1 MVNPMMIRRVT
12 SPWDPGSFKPLDM
25 SKIPGYPRQMPPISK
40 KRWLPEFTGWNGERA
55 DLHMNK
61 FYSYFQLHPVAD
73 EAEDVVMI
81 LFANTLHGYAR
92 EWYYNLPDA
101 SITSMDQFEEVFLEK
116 WGIKAEDIPVLLKN
130 FEDIK
135 QGENE
140 TLFHFQNRF
149 EGTLY
154 HIPASHRPGRE
165 YVVHHYTHAIWPHLG
180 LPLRKRAPKTLDEAY
195 CMAKEIRDNISSS
208 GINDLFTSGTL
219 TMESLYSHENIVDD
233 FQEEGKQT
241 IIQYEM
247 IEDVAEETES
257 EQNDEGSIS
266 VPPSD
271 EAIQES
277 FSPAQQKEDE
287 VSCFSMISNDTLF
300 HDSGKE
306 EEMQSLDKVE
316 VPCCATENEE
326 VIHEDEEMTRAE
338 NIKLLKIP
346 AQEETVSCSP
356 LIKLDDV
363 LPCDEEEEDEFS
375 NLAEPA
381 CYDTDTDMADF
392 DEFIHVGRR
401 RWDVI
406 GYDLDP
412 IYDTESHLQL
422 LPLQLSQQI
431 TYDQWQQ
438 GDEVFTCSLQNTKDD
453 LVPCFSD
460 DFQSYLEMFDEYAEH
475 LNPFYEDEHRPPL
488 CSDLATSKDIVCLKE
503 ITHDF
508 PSQPPVISLP
518 GFSIQGVIGKYLFR
532 VEFPPGQTLDF
543 KGWLG
548 NTISNQFFNLL
559 LMICQPS
566 TKLLSILPLE
576 SEDVLGNQSTGPLCP
591 FSEPCTFYD
600 PFLDR
605 IEYFSQRW
613 TWQYF
618 DPPTRL
624 HELGSDFSDDMMY
637 ILTHDIF
644 VLDVSLFW
652 FMMKHKGRYQ
662 GALLDW
668 LHWLFDYTNLQPTGK
683 YR

>member
-1 MVNPMMIRRVT
+1 MNPLMIRRVT

-40 KRWLPEFTGWNGERA
+40 KRWLPEFTGRNGERA
-55 DLHMNK
+55 DLHMNN

-101 SITSMDQFEEVFLEK
+101 SITSMDQFEEVFLKK
-116 WGIKAEDIPVLLKN
+116 WGIKSEDIPILLQK
-130 FEDIK
+130 FQDIK
-135 QGENE
+135 QRENE
-140 TLFHFQNRF
+140 TLFDFQNRF

-154 HIPASHRPGRE
+154 HIPDSHRPERE

-180 LPLRKRAPKTLDEAY
+180 LPLHKRAPKMLDEAY
-195 CMAKEIRDNISSS
+195 GMAKEIRDNIFSS
-208 GINDLFTSGTL
+208 GINDLFTSSTL

-241 IIQYEM
+241 IIQHEM

-277 FSPAQQKEDE
+277 FSPAQQEEDE
-287 VSCFSMISNDTLF
+287 VSCFSSMIPNDTLF
-300 HDSGKE
+300 HDSERE

-326 VIHEDEEMTRAE
+326 AIHEDEETTHAE
-338 NIKLLKIP
+338 NIKLLEIP
-346 AQEETVSCSP
+346 AQEETVSCP
-356 LIKLDDV
+356 FLINFDDV

-375 NLAEPA
+375 NLADPA
-381 CYDTDTDMADF
+381 CYDTNTDIADF

-401 RWDVI
+401 RWDAF
-406 GYDLDP
+406 GYDTDP

-438 GDEVFTCSLQNTKDD
+438 GDEVFTCSFQNTKDD
-453 LVPCFSD
+453 LVLCFSD
-460 DFQSYLEMFDEYAEH
+460 NFQSYLEMFDEYDEH
-475 LNPFYEDEHRPPL
+475 LNPFYEDNYRPPL
-488 CSDLATSKDIVCLKE
+488 CSDFGTSKDIVCLKE
-503 ITHDF
+503 VTHDF
-508 PSQPPVISLP
+508 SSQPPVITSP
-518 GFSIQGVIGKYLFR
+518 RFSIQGVVGKYLFR
-532 VEFPPGQTLDF
+532 VEFPFRQTLDS

-548 NTISNQFFNLL
+548 NVVVDHFFNLL

-566 TKLLSILPLE
+566 TKLLSNLSLE
-576 SEDVLGNQSTGPLCP
+576 CEDVLGNQSTGPLSP
-591 FSEPCTFYD
+591 FSEPCTFHD

-605 IEYFSQRW
+605 IEYFSQKW
-613 TWQYF
+613 TWQ
-618 DPPTRL
+618 DSIPPTRL
-624 HELGSDFSDDMMY
+624 HELDSDFPDDMMY
-637 ILTHDIF
+637 ILTHDMF

>member
-1 MVNPMMIRRVT
+1 MMNPLMIRRVT

-25 SKIPGYPRQMPPISK
+25 RKIPGYPRQMPPISK
-40 KRWLPEFTGWNGERA
+40 KRWLPEFTGRNGERA
-55 DLHMNK
+55 DLHMNN

-101 SITSMDQFEEVFLEK
+101 SITSMDQFEEVFLKK
-116 WGIKAEDIPVLLKN
+116 WGIKSEDIPILLQK
-130 FEDIK
+130 FQDIK
-135 QGENE
+135 QRENE
-140 TLFHFQNRF
+140 TLFDFQNRF

-154 HIPASHRPGRE
+154 HIPDSHRPERE

-195 CMAKEIRDNISSS
+195 GMAKKIRDNISSS
-208 GINDLFTSGTL
+208 GISDLFTSGTL
-219 TMESLYSHENIVDD
+219 TMESLYSYENIVDD

-241 IIQYEM
+241 IIQHEM

-287 VSCFSMISNDTLF
+287 VSCFSSMISNDTLF
-300 HDSGKE
+300 HDSERE

-326 VIHEDEEMTRAE
+326 AIHEDEETTHAE
-338 NIKLLKIP
+338 NIKLLEIP
-346 AQEETVSCSP
+346 AQEEIVNCPP
-356 LIKLDDV
+356 LINFDDV

-375 NLAEPA
+375 NLADPA
-381 CYDTDTDMADF
+381 CYDTDTDIADF

-401 RWDVI
+401 RWDAF
-406 GYDLDP
+406 GYDTDP

-438 GDEVFTCSLQNTKDD
+438 GDEVFTCSFQNTKDD

-460 DFQSYLEMFDEYAEH
+460 DFQSYLEMFDDYAEH
-475 LNPFYEDEHRPPL
+475 LNPFYEDDYRPPL
-488 CSDLATSKDIVCLKE
+488 CSNLGTSKDIVCLKE
-503 ITHDF
+503 VTHDF
-508 PSQPPVISLP
+508 SS
-518 GFSIQGVIGKYLFR
+518 
-532 VEFPPGQTLDF
+532 
-543 KGWLG
+543 
-548 NTISNQFFNLL
+548 
-559 LMICQPS
+559 
-566 TKLLSILPLE
+566 
-576 SEDVLGNQSTGPLCP
+576 
-591 FSEPCTFYD
+591 
-600 PFLDR
+600 
-605 IEYFSQRW
+605 
-613 TWQYF
+613 
-618 DPPTRL
+618 
-624 HELGSDFSDDMMY
+624 
-637 ILTHDIF
+637 
-644 VLDVSLFW
+644 
-652 FMMKHKGRYQ
+652 
-662 GALLDW
+662 
-668 LHWLFDYTNLQPTGK
+668 
-683 YR
+683 

>member
-1 MVNPMMIRRVT
+1 MVNPMMIRRAT

-25 SKIPGYPRQMPPISK
+25 SKIPGYPRQMPPISE
-40 KRWLPEFTGWNGERA
+40 KRWLPEFTGRNGERA
-55 DLHMNK
+55 DLHMNN

-81 LFANTLHGYAR
+81 LFANTLNGYAR

-101 SITSMDQFEEVFLEK
+101 SITSMNQFEEVFLEK

-241 IIQYEM
+241 MM

-316 VPCCATENEE
+316 VPCYEE

-338 NIKLLKIP
+338 NIKLLEIP

-356 LIKLDDV
+356 LINLDDV
-363 LPCDEEEEDEFS
+363 LPCDEKEEEDDDIQILEA
-375 NLAEPA
+375 LAQEGLSEVHCSPFQSLNDYLLHDTKSEKVLDVLIPP
-381 CYDTDTDMADF
+381 CYDTDTDIADF

-401 RWDVI
+401 RWDAI
-406 GYDLDP
+406 GYDTDP
-412 IYDTESHLQL
+412 IYDTKDHLQNVAFT
-422 LPLQLSQQI
+422 I
-431 TYDQWQQ
+431 T
-438 GDEVFTCSLQNTKDD
+438 TA
-453 LVPCFSD
+453 
-460 DFQSYLEMFDEYAEH
+460 DFF
-475 LNPFYEDEHRPPL
+475 
-488 CSDLATSKDIVCLKE
+488 
-503 ITHDF
+503 
-508 PSQPPVISLP
+508 
-518 GFSIQGVIGKYLFR
+518 
-532 VEFPPGQTLDF
+532 
-543 KGWLG
+543 
-548 NTISNQFFNLL
+548 
-559 LMICQPS
+559 
-566 TKLLSILPLE
+566 
-576 SEDVLGNQSTGPLCP
+576 
-591 FSEPCTFYD
+591 
-600 PFLDR
+600 
-605 IEYFSQRW
+605 
-613 TWQYF
+613 
-618 DPPTRL
+618 
-624 HELGSDFSDDMMY
+624 
-637 ILTHDIF
+637 
-644 VLDVSLFW
+644 
-652 FMMKHKGRYQ
+652 
-662 GALLDW
+662 
-668 LHWLFDYTNLQPTGK
+668 
-683 YR
+683 

>member
-1 MVNPMMIRRVT
+1 
-12 SPWDPGSFKPLDM
+12 
-25 SKIPGYPRQMPPISK
+25 MPPISK
-40 KRWLPEFTGWNGERA
+40 KRWLPEFTGRNGERA
-55 DLHMNK
+55 DLHMNN

-101 SITSMDQFEEVFLEK
+101 SITSMDQFEEVFLKK
-116 WGIKAEDIPVLLKN
+116 WGIKSEDIPILLQK
-130 FEDIK
+130 FQDIK
-135 QGENE
+135 QRENE
-140 TLFHFQNRF
+140 TLFDFQNRF

-154 HIPASHRPGRE
+154 HIPDSHRPERE

-195 CMAKEIRDNISSS
+195 GMAKEIRDNIFSS

-241 IIQYEM
+241 IIQHEM

-287 VSCFSMISNDTLF
+287 VSCFSSMISNDTLF
-300 HDSGKE
+300 HDSERE

-326 VIHEDEEMTRAE
+326 AIHEDEETTHAE
-338 NIKLLKIP
+338 NIKLLEIP
-346 AQEETVSCSP
+346 AQEETVSCPP
-356 LIKLDDV
+356 LINFDDV

-375 NLAEPA
+375 NLADPA
-381 CYDTDTDMADF
+381 CYDTDTDIADF

-401 RWDVI
+401 RWDAF
-406 GYDLDP
+406 GYDTDP

-438 GDEVFTCSLQNTKDD
+438 GDEVFTCSFQNTKDD

-475 LNPFYEDEHRPPL
+475 LNPFYEDDYRPPL
-488 CSDLATSKDIVCLKE
+488 CSDLGTSKDIVCLKE
-503 ITHDF
+503 VTHDF
-508 PSQPPVISLP
+508 SSQPPVITLP
-518 GFSIQGVIGKYLFR
+518 CFSIQGVVGKYLFR
-532 VEFPPGQTLDF
+532 VEFPFRQTLDS

-548 NTISNQFFNLL
+548 NAIVDHFFNLL

-566 TKLLSILPLE
+566 TKLLSNLSLE
-576 SEDVLGNQSTGPLCP
+576 CEDVLGNQSTGPLSP
-591 FSEPCTFYD
+591 FSEPCTFHD

-613 TWQYF
+613 TWQDF
-618 DPPTRL
+618 IPPTRL
-624 HELGSDFSDDMMY
+624 HELDSDFSDDMMY

-668 LHWLFDYTNLQPTGK
+668 LHWLFDYTNMQPAGK

>member
-1 MVNPMMIRRVT
+1 MMNPLMIRRVT

-40 KRWLPEFTGWNGERA
+40 KRWLPGFTGRNGERA
-55 DLHMNK
+55 DFHVND
-61 FYSYFQLHPVAD
+61 FYSYFRLHPVAD

-81 LFANTLHGYAR
+81 LFANTLHGDAR
-92 EWYYNLPDA
+92 QWYYDLPDA

-116 WGIKAEDIPVLLKN
+116 WGIKSEDIPLLLKN

-135 QGENE
+135 QRENE
-140 TLFHFQNRF
+140 TLFDFQNRF
-149 EGTLY
+149 EDTLY
-154 HIPASHRPGRE
+154 QIPKDHRPGEE
-165 YVVHHYTHAIWPHLG
+165 YVVHIYTHEILARLG
-180 LPLRKRAPKTLDEAY
+180 LPLRRRAPKTLNEAY
-195 CMAKEIRDNISSS
+195 GMAKEIKNNIFSS
-208 GINDLFTSGTL
+208 GINDLFASDTL
-219 TMESLYSHENIVDD
+219 AMESLYSHENLIDD

-241 IIQYEM
+241 IIQHEM
-247 IEDVAEETES
+247 IEDVVEETES
-257 EQNDEGSIS
+257 EQNDEVSIS

-271 EAIQES
+271 GAIQEP
-277 FSPAQQKEDE
+277 FSPAQQDE
-287 VSCFSMISNDTLF
+287 VSCFSSMISNDTLF
-300 HDSGKE
+300 HDSERE
-306 EEMQSLDKVE
+306 EEMEALDKVE
-316 VPCCATENEE
+316 VPYCAIENEE
-326 VIHEDEEMTRAE
+326 AIHEDEETTHAE
-338 NIKLLKIP
+338 NTRVLEVP
-346 AQEETVSCSP
+346 AQEETVSYLP
-356 LIKLDDV
+356 LIKFDDA
-363 LPCDEEEEDEFS
+363 LPCNEKEEEDESS
-375 NLAEPA
+375 NPA
-381 CYDTDTDMADF
+381 CYDIDIDIADL

-412 IYDTESHLQL
+412 IYDIESHLQL

-431 TYDQWQQ
+431 TYDQWQE
-438 GDEVFTCSLQNTKDD
+438 GDEVFTCSFQNTKDD
-453 LVPCFSD
+453 LVPCFPN

-475 LNPFYEDEHRPPL
+475 LNPFYYRPPL
-488 CSDLATSKDIVCLKE
+488 CSNLGTSKDIVCLKE
-503 ITHDF
+503 VTHDF
-508 PSQPPVISLP
+508 SSQPPVITSP
-518 GFSIQGVIGKYLFR
+518 CFSIQGVVGKYLFHA
-532 VEFPPGQTLDF
+532 EFPFRQTLDS

-548 NTISNQFFNLL
+548 NAVVDHFFNLL

-566 TKLLSILPLE
+566 TKLLPILSLE
-576 SEDVLGNQSTGPLCP
+576 CEDVLGNQSTGPLSP
-591 FSEPCTFYD
+591 FSEPCAFHD

-618 DPPTRL
+618 VPPTRL
-624 HELGSDFSDDMMY
+624 HELDIGTFDDMMY

-668 LHWLFDYTNLQPTGK
+668 LHWLFDYTNMRPEGK